1 MAVRVS
7 TTRLT
12 IALIRSAVN
21 LAAILTT
28 VRRKLVG
35 GLSSEQI
42 VAGRQAIEFLENTVI
57 DLRCDSSRAEGV
69 LDKCVAG

>member
-1 MAVRVS
+1 M
-7 TTRLT
+7 
-12 IALIRSAVN
+12 N
-21 LAAILTT
+21 LATILAT

-57 DLRCDSSRAEGV
+57 DLWCDSSRAEGV

>member
-7 TTRLT
+7 AARLT
-12 IALIRSAVN
+12 IALIRGAVN
-21 LAAILTT
+21 LATILAT

-42 VAGRQAIEFLENTVI
+42 VAGRQAIKFLENAVI
-57 DLRCDSSRAEGV
+57 DLWCDSSWAE
-69 LDKCVAG
+69 

>member
-42 VAGRQAIEFLENTVI
+42 VASRQTIEFLENAVI
-57 DLRCDSSRAEGV
+57 NLWCDSSWAEGV
-69 LDKCVAG
+69 LYKCMAG

>member
-7 TTRLT
+7 AARLT
-12 IALIRSAVN
+12 IALIRGAVN
-21 LAAILTT
+21 LATILAT

-42 VAGRQAIEFLENTVI
+42 VAGR
-57 DLRCDSSRAEGV
+57 
-69 LDKCVAG
+69 